1 MLKYEVKLGYDN
13 LKRDTLVWSEK
24 FVAPDLSFVSG
35 VTSQDY
41 HIDKNK
47 TIAASIGGDTN
58 FASLDIECKN
68 VTRNGYA
75 IILNK
80 QYEIKTGKTTTDQK
94 EFKYIYVN
102 GVYYYITGNTVTVHN
117 HLKEQW
123 EKVAGEYKVKIVEGD
138 VEGTVDNDNNIVKLD
153 TIVWIEDD
161 MVTIDGNEYI
171 YDKYEEGLKY
181 YPGGRTLYTRYDEE
195 NKLYEIT
202 PCDDISYNYFEK
214 ESEYIYVTKFV
225 LTKKEDKELEFE
237 RLSYCTYFYYVLYS
251 GYYCPVRRTNVE
263 SEEEGGESSFKY
275 VCEVP
280 KRLLP
285 GEDLNSDEVEEFD
298 VTYMDGELVAVS
310 RISQLKSTDA
320 VVTINETKFPVE
332 YLLQNSNYGDELAV
346 YLTDGSNNISV
357 GDTIVLTYNVDD
369 MYDVPVYNLTE
380 EEEETDEEEGTEDES
395 TEEDTPSEETNKL
408 MLERYGYVVL
418 KKEEETDEEEEEGD
432 DSSEGGD
439 DAPSEEVKTEEFV
452 IFKNVKYYLED
463 DIADTVTINGVEY
476 DVYYPNGF
484 KKGVDA
490 LVDIDGDMIPMK
502 IIDPSDDTETT
513 PEETEGGESS
523 TSPEPLNS
531 SDTVGKIRYAINKY
545 EGIRINGKVY
555 RVYVDSEDSSKHI
568 QMSEPTP
575 YEFIVD
581 SIEGSSLLIC
591 TPSFNSQEFTDEF
604 IDSICAQIC
613 DFFVERQDTVKII
626 SENRAFGTRVIDSNI
641 AYSIMDNPVSSNDYY
656 DAANTLTLFVNSGY
670 IQIPLPLTMNVA
682 LNGMQEDIVNKDFYE
697 VEKEKAINPIVDMEK
712 DVYIPKYIKAPKY
725 TGSATDFSPINQIE
739 VNLHFR
745 TRNMDNWKVND
756 GNNDISVSGTTDN
769 WFCTDF
775 FPYSGMT
782 SASTSADTLM
792 NTSDLIGLLYFTN
805 DDVFYQRDKIAKS
818 FLRFSYYDSPDPNTQ
833 SLLATS
839 TVFMN
844 EYTLYKKYVD
854 NSRRNKNIF
863 AIVTDEPG
871 LVNDIPYG
879 DVINRISVTTEYL
892 NKYDKS
898 TKSKLREGYTYKD
911 FSDVKILNDKKD
923 TVVKMFATDDIRLS
937 SRFII
942 DNKYATDTSAEGFYL
957 YIFREYSEN
966 LHPKPIYMKIEF
978 NHAGVGRTIP
988 FIVPMHWNGGV
999 ENTNEMTPERRLML
1013 HGDDLDE
1020 MKKGYPLSFVYAQTY
1035 IPLYAAY
1042 DFKNKEYAYVFD
1054 NRYVTIDKD
1063 NKLKLNLFELK
1074 VATEDVAT
1082 DQDRADVRN
1091 NNIARAVIDVDEQFT
1106 K

>member
-161 MVTIDGNEYI
+161 MVTIDGNKYI

-251 GYYCPVRRTNVE
+251 GYYCPVRRVNVE
-263 SEEEGGESSFKY
+263 SEEEGGEPSFKY

-298 VTYMDGELVAVS
+298 VTYMDGELVAAS

-346 YLTDGSNNISV
+346 YLTDGSNNIAV

-369 MYDVPVYNLTE
+369 MYDVPVYSLT
-380 EEEETDEEEGTEDES
+380 EEETDEEEDTEDES

-418 KKEEETDEEEEEGD
+418 KKEEETGKEEEESGD
-432 DSSEGGD
+432 DSGD
-439 DAPSEEVKTEEFV
+439 DDTHYEEVKTEEFV
-452 IFKNVKYYLED
+452 IFKNVKYYLEN

-484 KKGVDA
+484 EKGVDA

-523 TSPEPLNS
+523 TSPGSLNS

-555 RVYVDSEDSSKHI
+555 RVYVDNENSSKHI

-575 YEFIVD
+575 YEFMVD

-641 AYSIMDNPVSSNDYY
+641 AYSIMDSPASSNDYY

-670 IQIPLPLTMNVA
+670 IQMPIPLTMNVA

-712 DVYIPKYIKAPKY
+712 DVYTPKYIKASKY

-756 GNNDISVSGTTDN
+756 GNNDISIAGTKDN
-769 WFCTDF
+769 WFCTDL

-782 SASTSADTLM
+782 LNTDSANTLM

-805 DDVFYQRDKIAKS
+805 DDVFYQRDKVAKS

-844 EYTLYKKYVD
+844 EHALYKKYID
-854 NSRRNKNIF
+854 SSRRNKNVF
-863 AIVTDEPG
+863 GIVTDMPDENVKTKI
-871 LVNDIPYG
+871 LYG
-879 DVINRISVTTEYL
+879 KAINRISVDSEYIDEY
-892 NKYDKS
+892 KSSKDKL
-898 TKSKLREGYTYKD
+898 KNGYTYENFSSAVSPIDESEKLDKLLTKD
-911 FSDVKILNDKKD
+911 
-923 TVVKMFATDDIRLS
+923 MMRLS
-937 SRFII
+937 SKIII
-942 DNKYATDTSAEGFYL
+942 DNKYATDTSSEGFYL

-966 LHPKPIYMKIEF
+966 LHPKPIYMKVEF
-978 NHAGVGRTIP
+978 NHAGIGRTIP
-988 FIVPMHWNGGV
+988 FIVPMHWAGRT
-999 ENTNEMTPERRLML
+999 ETDNEMFPQRALTL
-1013 HGDDLDE
+1013 HGNDLKE

-1035 IPLYAAY
+1035 IPLYAVY

-1063 NKLKLNLFELK
+1063 NRLKLNLFELK

-1091 NNIARAVIDVDEQFT
+1091 NNIARAVIDVDGQFT

>member
-13 LKRDTLVWSEK
+13 LKRDTLVWSER

-80 QYEIKTGKTTTDQK
+80 QYEIKTGKKTTDQT

-102 GVYYYITGNTVTVHN
+102 GVYYYIDNGAETVTIHN

-123 EKVAGEYKVKIVEGD
+123 KKVNGEYKVEIVEGD

-161 MVTIDGNEYI
+161 MVTIDGNEFI

-214 ESEYIYVTKFV
+214 ESEYIYVTKFI
-225 LTKKEDKELEFE
+225 LTKKEDKTLEFD
-237 RLSYCTYFYYVLYS
+237 RLSYCTYFYYVLYR
-251 GYYCPVRRTNVE
+251 GYYCPVRRVNTDT
-263 SEEEGGESSFKY
+263 SFKY

-298 VTYMDGELVAVS
+298 VTDMSEEPVLITVS

-320 VVTINETKFPVE
+320 IVTINGTKFPVE

-346 YLTDGSNNISV
+346 YLTDGSSNIAV

-369 MYDVPVYNLTE
+369 MYDVPVYTLSD
-380 EEEETDEEEGTEDES
+380 EEEETDEEEDEN
-395 TEEDTPSEETNKL
+395 TEEDTPSEEVNKL

-418 KKEEETDEEEEEGD
+418 KKEEEADEESD
-432 DSSEGGD
+432 DSSEDED
-439 DAPSEEVKTEEFV
+439 DTPSEEVKSEEFV

-463 DIADTVTINGVEY
+463 NIADTVTINGVEY
-476 DVYYPNGF
+476 DVFYPNGF

-502 IIDPSDDTETT
+502 IIDPSDDTETSSD
-513 PEETEGGESS
+513 ETEGGESS
-523 TSPEPLNS
+523 TSQES
-531 SDTVGKIRYAINKY
+531 VDSTDTVGKVRYAINKY
-545 EGIRINGKVY
+545 EGISINGKVY

-575 YEFIVD
+575 YEFIVE

-604 IDSICAQIC
+604 VDSICAQIC

-626 SENRAFGTRVIDSNI
+626 SENRAFGTRPIDSNI
-641 AYSIMDNPVSSNDYY
+641 GYVASSGASSSNDYY
-656 DAANTLTLFVNSGY
+656 DAANILTLFVNSGY

-697 VEKEKAINPIVDMEK
+697 VEKKKAINPIVDMEK
-712 DVYIPKYIKAPKY
+712 DVYIPKYLNGKY
-725 TGSATDFSPINQIE
+725 AGSSTDFLPINQIE

-745 TRNMDNWKVND
+745 TRDMDNWKVND
-756 GNNDISVSGTTDN
+756 ANNNISSLNDMDN

-775 FPYSGMT
+775 FPYNKILELPENGTDGNENKALKDSVM
-782 SASTSADTLM
+782 SM
-792 NTSDLIGLLYFTN
+792 SDIMHLLWFTN
-805 DDVFYQRDKIAKS
+805 DDIYYQRDKVGKS

-839 TVFMN
+839 TVFMD
-844 EYTLYKKYVD
+844 EHALYKKYVD
-854 NSRRNKNIF
+854 YSRRNIYNF
-863 AIVTDEPG
+863 G
-871 LVNDIPYG
+871 LVTSGVTYKEEG
-879 DVINRISVTTEYL
+879 DGTMEREDTDSYNVINRISVKSEYL
-892 NKYDKS
+892 GNKGMDTIKTYDVNYI
-898 TKSKLREGYTYKD
+898 TRKD
-911 FSDVKILNDKKD
+911 EIG
-923 TVVKMFATDDIRLS
+923 DDIRKRLKEDSRRLS
-937 SRFII
+937 SRFTI
-942 DNKYATDTSAEGFYL
+942 DNKYATDTSSEGFYL

-978 NHAGVGRTIP
+978 NHAGIGRTIP
-988 FIVPMHWNGGV
+988 FIVPMKWKAGG
-999 ENTNEMTPERRLML
+999 RR
-1013 HGDDLDE
+1013 
-1020 MKKGYPLSFVYAQTY
+1020 
-1035 IPLYAAY
+1035 
-1042 DFKNKEYAYVFD
+1042 
-1054 NRYVTIDKD
+1054 
-1063 NKLKLNLFELK
+1063 
-1074 VATEDVAT
+1074 
-1082 DQDRADVRN
+1082 
-1091 NNIARAVIDVDEQFT
+1091 
-1106 K
+1106 